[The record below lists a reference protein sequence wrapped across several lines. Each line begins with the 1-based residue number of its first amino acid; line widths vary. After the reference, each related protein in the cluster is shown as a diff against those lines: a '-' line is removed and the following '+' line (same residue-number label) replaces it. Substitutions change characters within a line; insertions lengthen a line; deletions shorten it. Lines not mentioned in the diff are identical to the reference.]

1 MAYPEALPQIVAAAV
16 AAERESGV
24 PAVITAAQ
32 CAIES
37 GWLDKAPGNN
47 CFGVTWQPGAG
58 DRQLLPTL
66 EWLTAFDRE
75 KFGTRAEYEGE
86 KLVRA
91 TGKTGKNRHG
101 VATAEWRCLRWFR
114 AYATLADSFR
124 DHGKLISSDANYR
137 AVWRRF
143 QMDRNVEGLAVGIAR
158 SGYATSPNYEKLL
171 PEVMKMTPL
180 VRAIL
185 AERKLPPKKDS
196 K

>member
-1 MAYPEALPQIVAAAV
+1 MAYPAALPQIAAAAV
-16 AAERESGV
+16 AAEREFGV
-24 PAVITAAQ
+24 PAIIVASQ

-37 GWLDKAPGNN
+37 SWLDKAPGNN
-47 CFGVTWQPGAG
+47 CFGVTWQPGTG
-58 DRQLLPTL
+58 DRQLLSTL
-66 EWLTAFDRE
+66 EWLTAFDRDR
-75 KFGTRAEYEGE
+75 FGTGPGYEGE

-124 DHGKLISSDANYR
+124 DHGKLISSDVNYR
-137 AVWRRF
+137 AVWRKF
-143 QMDRNVEGLAVGIAR
+143 QQDRNVEGLAVGIAR
-158 SGYATSPNYEKLL
+158 SGYATSPKYEKTLI
-171 PEVMKMTPL
+171 EVMKMTPL

-185 AERKLPPKKDS
+185 AERNLPPEKES